1 VSEARVPRLPRAD
14 AEAAARD
21 VEVPEVMAGLSVFQV
36 LLHHPR
42 LAKAVNGLLSVLL
55 FDGRLDVRLRELVI
69 MRIGWLSG
77 SDYEWTQHWRV
88 ARSLGVS
95 EEDLLAVRHGPTH
108 PGFGP
113 LEQAVLAAVDET
125 VQTGRISGPTWDA
138 CERHLGGDHRV
149 LLELVAAIGTWSMI
163 ATMLASLEVPLED
176 GVASWPPTG
185 RPPGHTRPPGA
196 AVRW

>member
-1 VSEARVPRLPRAD
+1 VPRLPRSDAD
-14 AEAAARD
+14 AAARD
-21 VEVPEVMAGLSVFQV
+21 AGIPEVMAGLSVFQV
-36 LLHHPR
+36 LLRHPH
-42 LAKAVNGLLSVLL
+42 LAKAVNGLLSTLL

-88 ARSLGVS
+88 ARSLGVT
-95 EEDLLAVRHGPTH
+95 EQDLLAVRHGPTH

-113 LEQAVLAAVDET
+113 VEQAVLAAVDET
-125 VQTGRISGPTWDA
+125 VQTGRVSRPTWDA
-138 CERHLGGDHRV
+138 CERHLGGDHQI

-163 ATMLASLEVPLED
+163 ATMLAILEVPHED

-185 RPPGHTRPPGA
+185 RPPDQQR
-196 AVRW
+196 